1 MGTTTFSGPVRSE
14 STLKTISKNATSGT
28 ITEIVTLGDGPVSLS
43 DGNVTLTNATHSG
56 RILLVPDGGQDNTYT
71 LPAPIAGSIFRFVY
85 AGGAADATDAL
96 IVTPGNTNFYIGGV
110 TFLDTDGNE
119 VSSVFSDGNSNSSIQ
134 LNVPAGF
141 DVTIIGLNTTNYQ
154 IFGNVTSTT
163 APASVIPAPDFVG
176 RKFFLLRLGI
186 PPLLKEGH
194 GDFFL

>member
-1 MGTTTFSGPVRSE
+1 MGTTTFSGPIRSE

-56 RILLVPDGGQDNTYT
+56 RIVLVPDGGQDNTYT
-71 LPAPIAGSIFRFVY
+71 LPAPIAGSVFKFVY

-110 TFLDTDGNE
+110 TFLDTDGDAI
-119 VSSVFSDGNSNSSIQ
+119 SSVFSDGDSNSSIQ

-163 APASVIPAPDFVG
+163 APQFADQ
-176 RKFFLLRLGI
+176 
-186 PPLLKEGH
+186 
-194 GDFFL
+194 

>member
-1 MGTTTFSGPVRSE
+1 MGTTTFNGPVRSE
-14 STLKTISKNATSGT
+14 STLKTISKNATTGT
-28 ITEIVTLGDGPVSLS
+28 ITEVVTLGDGPVSLS

-56 RILLVPDGGQDNTYT
+56 RVLLVPDGGQDNTYT
-71 LPAPIAGSIFRFVY
+71 LPAPIAGSMFKFVY

-119 VSSVFSDGNSNSSIQ
+119 VSSVFSNGSSNSSIL

-141 DVTIIGLNTTNYQ
+141 EVTIVGLNTTNYQ

-163 APASVIPAPDFVG
+163 APAFADQ
-176 RKFFLLRLGI
+176 
-186 PPLLKEGH
+186 
-194 GDFFL
+194 